1 MDKWEVDPKLSI
13 PDSMVTAMVA
23 NATMEFKAD
32 GSFIFKGMNPT
43 PTTGRYDLSPD
54 GLLLTLFADGVKDG
68 FAHSVTELTKKKLV
82 LVDSNGSKLICSH

>member
-1 MDKWEVDPKLSI
+1 
-13 PDSMVTAMVA
+13 
-23 NATMEFKAD
+23 MEFKED
-32 GSFIFKGMNPT
+32 GSFIFKGMNPK